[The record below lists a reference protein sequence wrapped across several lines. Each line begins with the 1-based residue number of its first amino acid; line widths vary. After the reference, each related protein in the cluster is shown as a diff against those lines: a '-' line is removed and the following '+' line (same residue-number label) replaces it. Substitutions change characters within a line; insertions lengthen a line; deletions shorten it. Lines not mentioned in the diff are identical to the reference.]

1 MIFFLYF
8 CTLKGIEIFL
18 TNHLSKIISLR
29 NFHNMKSVKVLF
41 VSQEITPY
49 LDETNMSSIGRNL
62 PQGIQERGKE
72 IRTFMPRWGCINERR
87 NQLHEVIRLSGMN
100 LVIDDT
106 DHPLIIKV
114 ASIQSARMQ
123 VYFIDNEDYFHRKS
137 ILTNSKGK
145 SFDDNDERA
154 IFFARGV
161 LETVKK
167 LRWAPD
173 IIHCHGWF
181 SSFLP
186 ILVKRTYKE
195 DPVFAKSKVV
205 CSVYNDPFTTP
216 LNPKV
221 REKFQF
227 ENITKKDVEILG
239 TPSYE
244 NLMQLALRFSDGV
257 IYGDETI
264 EKNTDEYIK
273 TLKVPVLGYHDMDN
287 YIEKTNQFYDQ
298 ILNIANNDKK

>member
-1 MIFFLYF
+1 MHSTQKNI
-8 CTLKGIEIFL
+8 C
-18 TNHLSKIISLR
+18 LS
-29 NFHNMKSVKVLF
+29 NFQKMKSVKVLF

-49 LDETNMSSIGRNL
+49 LDETNMSVIGRNL

-123 VYFIDNEDYFHRKS
+123 VYFIDNEDYFQRKN
-137 ILTNSKGK
+137 ILTDSKGAY
-145 SFDDNDERA
+145 FADNDERA

-181 SSFLP
+181 PAFLP
-186 ILVKRTYKE
+186 ILIKRTYKE

-205 CSVYNDPFTTP
+205 YSVYDDAFDTP

-221 REKFQF
+221 KNKLQL
-227 ENITKKDVEILG
+227 ENISKKDIESLG
-239 TPSYE
+239 DPSYE
-244 NLMQLALRFSDGV
+244 NLMRFALQYSDGV
-257 IYGDETI
+257 IYGDKTI
-264 EKNTDEYIK
+264 EKNTDEHIK
-273 TLKVPVLGYHDMDN
+273 SLKIPVLGFHGMDD
-287 YIEKTNQFYDQ
+287 YIDKINLFYDQ
-298 ILNIANNDKK
+298 ILNIASNDKK